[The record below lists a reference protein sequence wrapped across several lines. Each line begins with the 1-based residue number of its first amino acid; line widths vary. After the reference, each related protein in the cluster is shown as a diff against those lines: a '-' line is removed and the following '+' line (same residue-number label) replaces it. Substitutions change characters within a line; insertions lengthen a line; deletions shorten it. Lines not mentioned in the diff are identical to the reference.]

1 MGDYSEQTLVL
12 KDYDLEIPQSCAEC
26 LIWSYCFTINAKRNG
41 LLPKNCRENF
51 CPIVEEV

>member
-1 MGDYSEQTLVL
+1 MADYSKQTLVL
-12 KDYDLEIPQSCAEC
+12 NGYDLEIPQSCAEC